1 MPAPY
6 NLIAAVHTPF
16 DSNGDLNV
24 SIVERQAELLLESG
38 AAGVFPG
45 GSTGES
51 LSLTLDERFALAKQW
66 VDVASGTGLKVIV
79 HVGHN
84 SIPEAV
90 ALARQAE
97 QIGADAI
104 AAMPP
109 SYFKPETVADL
120 IDCMAEIAATAPSM
134 PFYYYDIPSM
144 TNVRLSMVEFAER
157 AADAVPTLAGI
168 KYSHL
173 DLAQLQELLRTR
185 NGQLDLLFG
194 SDQVLLSA
202 WVLGVR
208 GAVGSTYNFMLPLYR
223 QMLDAFEGGR
233 LDTAADKQ
241 FQSVQVVHRLMRD
254 GFLGASKA
262 LMAMLGVDCGPIRK
276 PLRNST
282 PAQLDRLYEDL
293 QAFEV
298 FPRPL
303 QRHAGTLQ
311 PK

>member
-1 MPAPY
+1 MSAPY

-16 DSNGDLNV
+16 DSSGDLNV
-24 SIVERQAELLLESG
+24 SAVERQAELLLESG

-45 GSTGES
+45 GTTGES
-51 LSLTLDERFALAKQW
+51 LSLTLEERFALAKQW
-66 VDVASGTGLKVIV
+66 VDVASGSGLKVVV

-97 QIGADAI
+97 EIGADAI

-109 SYFKPETVADL
+109 SYFKPDTAADL
-120 IDCMAEIAATAPSM
+120 IDCMSEIAAAAPSR
-134 PFYYYDIPSM
+134 PFYYYDIPTM

-157 AADAVPTLAGI
+157 AAEAVPTLAGI

-173 DLAQLQELLRTR
+173 DLAQLQQLLRVR
-185 NGQLDLLFG
+185 DGQLDLLFG
-194 SDQVLLSA
+194 SDDALLAA

-208 GAVGSTYNFMLPLYR
+208 GAVGSTYNFMLPLYHA
-223 QMLDAFEGGR
+223 MLQAFENG
-233 LDTAADKQ
+233 DVETAADKQ
-241 FQSVQVVHRLMRD
+241 YQSVQVIHRLKRD

-262 LMAMLGVDCGPIRK
+262 LMGMLGVDCGPIRK
-276 PLRNST
+276 PLRNPS
-282 PAQLDRLYEDL
+282 PAELDRLYEDL

-311 PK
+311 TK